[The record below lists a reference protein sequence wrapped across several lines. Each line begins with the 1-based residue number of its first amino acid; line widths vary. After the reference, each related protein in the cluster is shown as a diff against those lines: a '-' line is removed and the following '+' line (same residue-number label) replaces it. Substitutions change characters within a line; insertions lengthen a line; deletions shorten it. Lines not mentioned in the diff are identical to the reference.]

1 MRSSS
6 GLDNRRKRILY
17 RGWHRGMRELDLILG
32 SYLDFHIASISD
44 EKLDELEIL
53 LDIPDSELYNW
64 LSGNVSIPAIWRDS
78 LFTDIL
84 QFYKKQVSDVK

>member
-6 GLDNRRKRILY
+6 GLDERRKRILY

-32 SYLDFHIASISD
+32 SYLDSHISNIPD
-44 EKLDELEIL
+44 QKLDELEIL
-53 LDIPDSELYNW
+53 LEVPDSELYNW
-64 LSGNVSIPAIWRDS
+64 LSGTVVIPSIWQDS